1 MRAGEVLI
9 QDGCAATVGCEQ
21 CLDPGT
27 EFGVTAAL
35 ALQVGGTLRRVG
47 EVRRGQEQGFRS
59 RGIDGHGSPPGSGVI
74 LLPQRRGTLSMPHPG
89 EKCLTEFEL
98 FFQGLAE
105 PGPRILPV
113 PVGHRPGEPQRLARL
128 FDRKSSEQVEL
139 RDLCGGGV
147 FLTEPR
153 QQFVQRQDEVGIL
166 GERNRPDRAAR
177 AVSARPPASA
187 ASDPEHG

>member
-1 MRAGEVLI
+1 
-9 QDGCAATVGCEQ
+9 
-21 CLDPGT
+21 
-27 EFGVTAAL
+27 
-35 ALQVGGTLRRVG
+35 
-47 EVRRGQEQGFRS
+47 
-59 RGIDGHGSPPGSGVI
+59 
-74 LLPQRRGTLSMPHPG
+74 MPHPG

-105 PGPRILPV
+105 PGPGVLPV
-113 PVGHRPGEPQRLARL
+113 PVSHRPGKPQRLARL

-153 QQFVQRQDEVGIL
+153 QQLVQRQDEVGIL
-166 GERNRPDRAAR
+166 GERTDLIEQLEPY
-177 AVSARPPASA
+177 SARPPASA